1 MAETKIFARLK
12 ADHDRHREL
21 LDRIDKTH
29 GDSEDRRT
37 LFEMFR
43 VEVTAHAASE
53 EMSLYATML
62 ANPDLRDDAQH
73 SVSEH
78 KEIEDF
84 LTDLFEM
91 DFASTGWLTRFR
103 TMKDRYLH
111 HIDEEEEEL
120 FSKARKA
127 KLDLQE
133 LGMQM
138 LERKEQLEREP
149 SFPNRPIPREEALSI
164 WQKESGIKLDTAA
177 LAWWEIFASLKGLA
191 IWISAAREY
200 ADGRN
205 TDPVNAFSGWY
216 CLAFHNKVL
225 ADRLG
230 TA

>member
-111 HIDEEEEEL
+111 HIDEEEEEMFPAAEKGL
-120 FSKARKA
+120 SETKKRELAQIFEREKPKEKA
-127 KLDLQE
+127 KAAE
-133 LGMQM
+133 
-138 LERKEQLEREP
+138 EEP
-149 SFPNRPIPREEALSI
+149 SSEEERA
-164 WQKESGIKLDTAA
+164 
-177 LAWWEIFASLKGLA
+177 
-191 IWISAAREY
+191 
-200 ADGRN
+200 
-205 TDPVNAFSGWY
+205 
-216 CLAFHNKVL
+216 
-225 ADRLG
+225 
-230 TA
+230 